1 MPSPDSL
8 AARVDRL
15 VAPGVVDMH
24 FDLLMDLWEKRRR
37 ANVLVDDHLAT
48 LRAGHMGVIAAAIYL
63 LDGYLP
69 EMALRVALGQIARL
83 YTEVDTTAAFAICRS
98 YSDIE
103 AARQAGRIAL
113 LITME
118 GVEPLGSDL
127 NLLRSFYE
135 LGVRQIGLTHAR
147 RNYAGDGGVFA
158 PTGSARHGL
167 TAFGRDVVH
176 ECERL
181 GIIVDLAHINPAG
194 FEDILAETTRPII
207 ISHTN
212 SRRYYDMER
221 NVTDEQVRAVGAR
234 GGVIGVNAT
243 LVDRGPANATID
255 RYIDHIE
262 HFVGL
267 VGINHVGLGLDYFKQ
282 LHDALPQSEKD
293 HLAAMVS
300 DISIIPDLSTH
311 ADTEHLVR
319 GLIRR
324 GFSDDDIARILYGN
338 WLRILREML

>member
-1 MPSPDSL
+1 MQLDPI
-8 AARVDRL
+8 AAHVARL

-37 ANVLVDDHLAT
+37 TGVLVNDHLDA
-48 LRAGHMGVIAAAIYL
+48 LRAGHMGVVAAAIYL

-83 YTEVDTTAAFAICRS
+83 YTEVDTTDAFAICRS
-98 YSDIE
+98 YAEIE
-103 AARQAGRIAL
+103 AARQTGRIAL

-118 GVEPLGSDL
+118 GVEPLGNDL
-127 NLLRSFYE
+127 NLLRIFYE
-135 LGVRQIGLTHAR
+135 LGVRQVGLTHAR

-158 PTGSARHGL
+158 PRGSVRHGL

-181 GIIVDLAHINPAG
+181 GIILDLAHINPAG
-194 FEDILAETTRPII
+194 FEDILAETTRPVI

-212 SRRYYDMER
+212 SRRYYDIER
-221 NVTDEQVRAVGAR
+221 NATDEQVRAVGER
-234 GGVIGVNAT
+234 GGVVGVNAT
-243 LVDRGPANATID
+243 LVDRGPAHATID

-267 VGINHVGLGLDYFKQ
+267 IGSEHVGLGLDYFKA
-282 LHDALPQSEKD
+282 LHDVLPQSEKD
-293 HLAAMVS
+293 QLAAMVS

-324 GFSDDDIARILYGN
+324 GFSDDAIAGILYGN

>member
-1 MPSPDSL
+1 MPSPDTL

-37 ANVLVDDHLAT
+37 THVLVSDHLDT
-48 LRAGHMGVIAAAIYL
+48 LRAGHMGVVAAAIYL

-83 YTEVDTTAAFAICRS
+83 YTEVDTTDAFAICRS
-98 YSDIE
+98 YAEI
-103 AARQAGRIAL
+103 AQARQAGRIAL
-113 LITME
+113 VLTME
-118 GVEPLGSDL
+118 GVEPLGNDL
-127 NLLRSFYE
+127 NLLRVFYE

-147 RNYAGDGGVFA
+147 RNYAADGGVFA
-158 PTGSARHGL
+158 PSGSPRHGL

-181 GIIVDLAHINPAG
+181 GIILDLAHINPAG
-194 FEDILAETTRPII
+194 FEDILAEAARPVI

-212 SRRYYDMER
+212 SRRYYDIER
-221 NVTDEQVRAVGAR
+221 NVTDEQIRMVGAR

-262 HFVGL
+262 HLAGL
-267 VGINHVGLGLDYFKQ
+267 IGIDHVGLGLDYFKA

-293 HLAAMVS
+293 HLASMVS

-324 GFSDDDIARILYGN
+324 GFSDEDMAKILYGN
-338 WLRILREML
+338 WLRLLEEML